1 MAQVKLNDRQY
12 DAKDCLTI
20 NIGDKE
26 YTMPLANRMPLKV
39 LRKLNANADID
50 IIVEVLSEF
59 IPEEEVPLAVP
70 VVDEEVII
78 EEPVPLA
85 VPKLP
90 KTGGV
95 APLFFYGGGA
105 LLLGAGIVMLKK
117 KNDDD
122 EK

>member
-59 IPEEEVPLAVP
+59 IPEE
-70 VVDEEVII
+70 VIDCLSVTDVKSI
-78 EEPVPLA
+78 FDA
-85 VPKLP
+85 WGSAANS
-90 KTGGV
+90 TGDVESG
-95 APLFFYGGGA
+95 
-105 LLLGAGIVMLKK
+105 K
-117 KNDDD
+117 
-122 EK
+122 